1 MNSDSY
7 FEIGSTH
14 LVCQDYALSGSFK
27 DMHYGIVSDGC
38 SSAEHSEIGAQ
49 ILCLVARYNIQLYYD
64 LFFSVEDQVMQT
76 LLGNSILK
84 RADELRKLYPIVPNA
99 LEATLLIMVAKGD
112 QACVFGWGDG
122 YVLSR
127 VDNNFIEGTHQ
138 PLSYKKI
145 SYPETNAP
153 FYLSATREDYINK
166 FGSGMIVKHTV
177 AMVREC
183 DNDIPSFRLETFDTP
198 FFQKY
203 LRFSSGN
210 SLTIMTDGLGQYQNN
225 LKKPVPDTEIMP
237 LIVDYPN
244 VQGAFVQRTMNFLKR
259 DLLKKN
265 WSHMDDI
272 GLATIAF

>member
-1 MNSDSY
+1 
-7 FEIGSTH
+7 
-14 LVCQDYALSGSFK
+14 
-27 DMHYGIVSDGC
+27 MHYGIVSDGC

-49 ILCLVARYNIQLYYD
+49 ILCHVARYNIQLYCD
-64 LFFSVEDQVMQT
+64 LFFVVEDRVMQT

-122 YVLSR
+122 YILLH
-127 VDNNFIEGTHQ
+127 VDNQT
-138 PLSYKKI
+138 LSFQKI

-153 FYLSATREDYINK
+153 FYLSATREDYIAK
-166 FGSGMIVKHTV
+166 FGPGMKVKHTIGNLIHGGLID
-177 AMVREC
+177 C
-183 DNDIPSFRLETFDTP
+183 DSPSFRLEAFDVP

-203 LRFSSGN
+203 LQLSSGD
-210 SLTIMTDGLGQYQNN
+210 SLTIITDGLGQYQND
-225 LKKPVPDTEIMP
+225 LKKSVPDTEIMP
-237 LIVDYPN
+237 LVVDYPN

-265 WSHMDDI
+265 WSHLDDI
-272 GLATIAF
+272 GVATIVF

>member
-49 ILCLVARYNIQLYYD
+49 ILCHVARYNIQLYYD
-64 LFFSVEDQVMQT
+64 LFFSVEDQVIQT

-99 LEATLLIMVAKGD
+99 LEATLLIMIAKGD

-122 YVLSR
+122 YVLLH
-127 VDNNFIEGTHQ
+127 VDNQT
-138 PLSYKKI
+138 LSYKKI

-153 FYLSATREDYINK
+153 FYLSATREDYIKK
-166 FGSGMIVKHTV
+166 FGSEMKVVKHTV
-177 AMVREC
+177 GTLTHGGLI
-183 DNDIPSFRLETFDTP
+183 DDIPSFRLETFDTP

-203 LRFSSGN
+203 IRFSSGD

-225 LKKPVPDTEIMP
+225 LKKPVLDTEIMP

>member
-49 ILCLVARYNIQLYYD
+49 ILCHVARYNLQLYYD
-64 LFFSVEDQVMQT
+64 LFFVVENKAMQT

-84 RADELRKLYPIVPNA
+84 RADEIRKLYPIAPNA
-99 LEATLLIMVAKGD
+99 LEATLLIAIAKGN

-122 YVLSR
+122 YVLLR
-127 VDNNFIEGTHQ
+127 ADEIF
-138 PLSYKKI
+138 SYIKI
-145 SYPETNAP
+145 DYPETNAP
-153 FYLSATREDYINK
+153 FYLSVAREEYIAK
-166 FGSGMIVKHTV
+166 FGPETKARYTGATK
-177 AMVREC
+177 C
-183 DNDIPSFRLETFDTP
+183 DVPFDTS
-198 FFQKY
+198 FYQKY
-203 LRFSSGN
+203 LQLISGD
-210 SLTIMTDGLGQYQNN
+210 SITVMTDGLGQYQNG

-244 VQGAFVQRTMNFLKR
+244 IQGLFVQRTMNFLKR

-265 WSHMDDI
+265 WSHLDDI
-272 GLATIAF
+272 GLATIII

>member
-1 MNSDSY
+1 
-7 FEIGSTH
+7 
-14 LVCQDYALSGSFK
+14 
-27 DMHYGIVSDGC
+27 
-38 SSAEHSEIGAQ
+38 
-49 ILCLVARYNIQLYYD
+49 
-64 LFFSVEDQVMQT
+64 
-76 LLGNSILK
+76 
-84 RADELRKLYPIVPNA
+84 
-99 LEATLLIMVAKGD
+99 
-112 QACVFGWGDG
+112 
-122 YVLSR
+122 
-127 VDNNFIEGTHQ
+127 
-138 PLSYKKI
+138 
-145 SYPETNAP
+145 
-153 FYLSATREDYINK
+153 
-166 FGSGMIVKHTV
+166 MIVKHTV

>member
-49 ILCLVARYNIQLYYD
+49 ILCHVARYNIQLYYD
-64 LFFSVEDQVMQT
+64 LFFSVEDQVIQT

-99 LEATLLIMVAKGD
+99 LEATLLIMIAKGD
-112 QACVFGWGDG
+112 QACAFGWGDG
-122 YVLSR
+122 YVLLH
-127 VDNNFIEGTHQ
+127 VDT
-138 PLSYKKI
+138 LSYKKI

-166 FGSGMIVKHTV
+166 FGS
-177 AMVREC
+177 
-183 DNDIPSFRLETFDTP
+183 
-198 FFQKY
+198 
-203 LRFSSGN
+203 
-210 SLTIMTDGLGQYQNN
+210 
-225 LKKPVPDTEIMP
+225 
-237 LIVDYPN
+237 
-244 VQGAFVQRTMNFLKR
+244 
-259 DLLKKN
+259 
-265 WSHMDDI
+265 
-272 GLATIAF
+272 